1 MIPKNV
7 KCEMRNDK
15 LFAALCRLTAEVC
28 LFADR
33 CLLAAVPSGLAPL
46 EFVHRIVDPQKRSQL
61 VKNGHG

>member
-1 MIPKNV
+1 MW
-7 KCEMRNDK
+7 NDK
-15 LFAALCRLTAEVC
+15 LFAALCRLTAKVC

-33 CLLAAVPSGLAPL
+33 CLLAAAPSGSAPL

>member
-1 MIPKNV
+1 MKNA
-7 KCEMRNDK
+7 KCEMINY
-15 LFAALCRLTAEVC
+15 LLPSVVTAEVC

-33 CLLAAVPSGLAPL
+33 CLLAAAPSGSAPL